1 MLYFPN
7 KFRGQEVNISKTISK
22 KIKGFRRGKPFRSS
36 DFLELGS
43 RAAVDQ
49 ALWRLVKAGEIKR
62 IKRGVFVKP
71 EKNAYVG
78 EVLPGAEEVAEFL
91 ARQSGNKIQVS
102 GADAA
107 RRFGFTTQVSSRH
120 VFLTDGP
127 SRRWRLG
134 NLEVHL
140 KHVPMRRVALAGR
153 PAGEALSAL
162 WHLGRDDVTP
172 EVFEQIEGRLPA
184 GEFAALTSKQDVMPG
199 WMRDALGAYRRER
212 RVA

>member
-1 MLYFPN
+1 M
-7 KFRGQEVNISKTISK
+7 NISKEIRK
-22 KIKGFRRGKPFRSS
+22 KIRGFRRGKPFRST
-36 DFLELGS
+36 DFLELGT

-49 ALWRLVKAGEIKR
+49 ALWRLVKAGKIKR

-71 EKNAYVG
+71 ERNAYVG
-78 EVLPGAEEVAEFL
+78 EVLPGAEEVAKFL
-91 ARQSGNKIQVS
+91 ARQSGYEIQVS

-107 RRFGFTTQVSSRH
+107 RRFGFTTQVSSRP

-127 SRRWRLG
+127 SRRWWLG

-140 KHVPMRRVALAGR
+140 KHVPKRKVALAGR

-162 WHLGRDDVTP
+162 WYLGRDEVTP
-172 EVFEQIEGRLPA
+172 EIFEQIEERLPA
-184 GEFAALTSKQDVMPG
+184 EEFAVLTNRKDVMPG
-199 WMRDALGAYRRER
+199 WMHDALGAYQRER

>member
-1 MLYFPN
+1 MSVSKEISN
-7 KFRGQEVNISKTISK
+7 KIRA
-22 KIKGFRRGKPFRSS
+22 FRRGKPFRST

-49 ALWRLVKAGEIKR
+49 ALWRLVNAGEIKR
-62 IKRGVFVKP
+62 IKRGLFVKP
-71 EKNAYVG
+71 ERNAYVG

-91 ARQSGNKIQVS
+91 ARQSDNRIQSS

-107 RRFGFTTQVSSRH
+107 RRFGFTTQVSLRP

-127 SRRWRLG
+127 SRRWRIG
-134 NLEVHL
+134 NLEVHV
-140 KHVPMRRVALAGR
+140 KHVSKRKVALAGR

-162 WHLGRDDVTP
+162 WYLGRDEVTP
-172 EVFEQIEGRLPA
+172 EVFGQIAERLSTE
-184 GEFAALTSKQDVMPG
+184 EFAALANKQNDMPG
-199 WMRDALGAYRRER
+199 WMREALREYQRDR